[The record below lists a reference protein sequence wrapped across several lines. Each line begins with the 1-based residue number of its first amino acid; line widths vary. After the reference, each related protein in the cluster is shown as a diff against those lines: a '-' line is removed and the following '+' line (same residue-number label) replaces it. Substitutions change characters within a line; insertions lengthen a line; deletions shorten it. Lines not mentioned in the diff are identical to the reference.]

1 MIGNISTKKE
11 QLQGLVFTST
21 LSVVQ
26 EQLLSTSDVLNSF
39 KVSH

>member
-26 EQLLSTSDVLNSF
+26 EQ
-39 KVSH
+39 